1 MKNQLIY
8 EQNLPIPHDNLIR
21 STQGSALNWVAWD
34 RYDMMGGAK
43 VKNPDT
49 KCEPQSQLVRPV
61 TIVEMQ
67 QLIAC
72 DFGQHFYNTGV
83 KEQLQTM
90 ERGIGHGM
98 KALR

>member
-1 MKNQLIY
+1 MNWRGWLRY
-8 EQNLPIPHDNLIR
+8 E
-21 STQGSALNWVAWD
+21 
-34 RYDMMGGAK
+34 MMDGAK

-49 KCEPQSQLVRPV
+49 KYQSQIVRPV
-61 TIVEMQ
+61 MIVDMQ

-83 KEQLQTM
+83 KEQLQNM

-98 KALR
+98 EALR